1 MFALTELVDNPA
13 DVTFTSH
20 ADLDM
25 GDEIEFEFKLD
36 QSMRDEARPSIVA
49 DLLDSKKQTI
59 LSESQIQRLKFCEE
73 IQAQANQLKPINT
86 THKVSAKVQ
95 NFLQESHKSN
105 QSVKLN
111 ESMKR
116 QISKMISQR
125 LIDNGDSQ
133 DEEDDDS

>member
-25 GDEIEFEFKLD
+25 GDDIEFEFKLD
-36 QSMRDEARPSIVA
+36 QSMRDESRPSIVA

-59 LSESQIQRLKFCEE
+59 LSSSQIQRLKFCEE

-125 LIDNGDSQ
+125 LIDNGDS
-133 DEEDDDS
+133 